1 MTILMAPKPANW
13 RGMGDFPSLG
23 AKMTCGLL
31 CESPDIA
38 AAIADDISAVHNIA
52 ACEAPLSGDFDVID
66 KGWDILFLQCDAQCN
81 AALQLLEQLSKQ
93 PLINRPAVILQISIE
108 ALDELF
114 PVAEMLEADIL
125 IGDDKAERIAA
136 LLGTRLRS
144 SLAERD
150 EETAIMLR
158 RLSEQMDMFAR
169 KLDNLESNAQ
179 NDRAHNRAHNRAQPF
194 ITGRLASPEDGFRAP
209 KDSSSW
215 LVSSGRP
222 GHMSASDVRR
232 IIAARRLRDKVFGD
246 DVFAVPAW
254 DILLDLYAAFLE
266 ERQVSVSS
274 LCIAAAVPPTT
285 ALRWLKLMTKSGW
298 LEREAD
304 PIDRRRVYMQ
314 LSAKSLKNM
323 QKYLDGLD
331 VKDAALI

>member
-13 RGMGDFPSLG
+13 RGMGDFPSLS
-23 AKMTCGLL
+23 ANVTCGLL

-38 AAIADDISAVHNIA
+38 AAIAEDVSAVHNIA
-52 ACEAPLSGDFDVID
+52 ACDAPLSADIDITD
-66 KGWDILFLQCDAQCN
+66 KGWDILFLQCDAQFD
-81 AALQLLEQLSKQ
+81 AALQLLEQLTKL
-93 PLINRPAVILQISIE
+93 PLISRPAVILQISIE

-125 IGDDKAERIAA
+125 IGNDRAERIAA
-136 LLGTRLRS
+136 LLGTKQRS
-144 SLAERD
+144 SLAEQD
-150 EETAIMLR
+150 DETAIMLR
-158 RLSEQMDMFAR
+158 RLTEQMDMFAR
-169 KLDNLESNAQ
+169 KLDSFETAAQ
-179 NDRAHNRAHNRAQPF
+179 KNSDAPF
-194 ITGRLASPEDGFRAP
+194 ITGRLASPEDGFRGA

-215 LVSSGRP
+215 LVSSGKA

-246 DVFAVPAW
+246 DLFADPAW

-298 LEREAD
+298 LQRQAD
-304 PIDRRRVYMQ
+304 PMDRRRVYMQ

-323 QKYLDGLD
+323 QKYLNDLD
-331 VKDAALI
+331 LDDAALI